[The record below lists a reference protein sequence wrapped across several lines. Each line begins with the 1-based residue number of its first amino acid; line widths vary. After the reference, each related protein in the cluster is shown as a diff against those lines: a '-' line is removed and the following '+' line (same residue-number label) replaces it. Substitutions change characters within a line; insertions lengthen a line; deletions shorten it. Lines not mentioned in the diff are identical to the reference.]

1 MNTRALA
8 SAKDILTI
16 VVALCWFSQP
26 APAHAAPVQTVSGA
40 IRNAETGE
48 ALIGATIIVR
58 ELKNTGAT
66 SNAYGFY
73 SLTIPE
79 GRYTLSARY
88 VGFHPGIDSIILL
101 DRSRRVD
108 FRLTPDI
115 IPFDEVVASGVHS
128 ERNVSSTDMG
138 VKELDVRTVR
148 FVSVLLGERDILKT
162 VQLLPGIK
170 SEGEGRTGNH
180 ARGGA
185 TDQNLVLLDEAPIYN
200 TSHLLGFLSVFNS
213 DAIKDVKVI
222 TGGIP
227 AEYGGRLSSILD
239 IRTME
244 GNTKEFGAS
253 GGIGLLASHAKID
266 GPIGK
271 EGGSFLVSAR
281 RTYADLFFGLAKNPT
296 IRATSI
302 YFYDLNGKVNYRL
315 GEDDRVYFSA
325 YRGHDHFVYPDV
337 LGFDWGNNLATLRW
351 NHLFTDQLFLN
362 ASLIYSNYEY
372 ENSVGSGLSQFTV
385 SSGIKDVNLK
395 TDFQLFLSPE
405 NTVKFGLN
413 AVHHTFTPGIA
424 VPGPLAD
431 AGFVT
436 SIPPRIG
443 LEGAA
448 YLSQETDIAEG
459 LKVNYGVRLSFF
471 DLVAPEGDLR
481 KTYASL
487 EPRLAVN
494 VRLDETSAL
503 KASFTRMAQYLH
515 LVSNSSPTN
524 PIELWLPSSS
534 KVSPQ
539 YAEQV
544 SLGYFKNLAGD
555 EFETSLEI
563 YYKDMRNLLE
573 PRSGAELMLNP
584 AIESDLYVGR
594 GWSYGTELLLK
605 KSAGRLTGWIAY
617 TLSRTREQ
625 FPQIDGGRAFPAR
638 QDRTHDLAL
647 VAVYD
652 CSSRWRLSATW
663 VFHTGDA
670 ATFPASYYMIDG
682 RVIPFYAGHNTY
694 RMPAYHRLD
703 LSATLCF
710 SERSSLN
717 LSVYNAYNRA
727 NAFAIIFRAS
737 RTDPSKTEAVQLT
750 LFPIT
755 PSLTYNF
762 SL

>member
-1 MNTRALA
+1 MNTRALTSA
-8 SAKDILTI
+8 SDVLAF
-16 VVALCWFSQP
+16 VAALCWLSQP
-26 APAHAAPVQTVSGA
+26 SSAHAVPIQTVSG
-40 IRNAETGE
+40 IVRNAETGE

-58 ELKNTGAT
+58 ELKNTGST

-79 GRYTLSARY
+79 GRYTLCTHY
-88 VGFHPGIDSIILL
+88 VGFHPATDSIVL
-101 DRSRRVD
+101 DSSKRVD
-108 FRLTPDI
+108 FHLTPDLI
-115 IPFDEVVASGVHS
+115 SFDEVVASGWNS
-128 ERNVSSTDMG
+128 ERNVTSTEMG
-138 VKELDVRTVR
+138 LKELDVRSVR

-239 IRTME
+239 VRTMD
-244 GNTKEFGAS
+244 GSTKALGVS
-253 GGIGLLASHAKID
+253 GGVGLIASHAKID
-266 GPIGK
+266 GPIGGD
-271 EGGSFLVSAR
+271 GGSFLVSAR
-281 RTYADLFFGLAKNPT
+281 RTYADLFFGLSKNPT
-296 IRATSI
+296 IQATSI
-302 YFYDLNGKVNYRL
+302 YFYDLNGKVNFRL
-315 GEDDRVYFSA
+315 GENDRVFFSA
-325 YRGHDHFVYPDV
+325 YRGHDHFDYPEV
-337 LGFDWGNNLATLRW
+337 LRFDWGNSLATLRW
-351 NHLFTDQLFLN
+351 NHLFTDRLFLN

-372 ENSVGSGLSQFTV
+372 ENGVGSGLSQFTV
-385 SSGIKDVNLK
+385 STGIRDVDFK

-405 NTVKFGLN
+405 NTVKFGLD
-413 AVHHTFTPGIA
+413 AVHHTFTPGLA
-424 VPGPLAD
+424 VPGPLTE
-431 AGFVT
+431 AGLVT
-436 SIPPRIG
+436 SIPPRTA
-443 LEGAA
+443 LEAAA
-448 YLSQETDIAEG
+448 YLSHETELAEG
-459 LKVNYGVRLSFF
+459 LKAQYGVRLSCF
-471 DLVAPEGDLR
+471 DLVSPEGDLR
-481 KTYASL
+481 KTYVSF
-487 EPRLAVN
+487 EPRAAIN
-494 VRLDETSAL
+494 IRLDEASAL

-515 LVSNSSPTN
+515 LLSNPSPTN
-524 PIELWLPSSS
+524 PTELWLPSSS

-544 SLGYFKNLAGD
+544 SLGYFKNFAAD
-555 EFETSLEI
+555 EFETSFEL

-594 GWSYGTELLLK
+594 GWSYGAELLLRK
-605 KSAGRLTGWIAY
+605 TTGRLTGWVAY
-617 TLSRTREQ
+617 TLSRTQEQ

-652 CSSRWRLSATW
+652 YSSRWRLSATW

-670 ATFPASYYMIDG
+670 ATFPASYYLIEG
-682 RVIPFYAGHNTY
+682 LVIPYYAGHNTY

-727 NAFAIIFRAS
+727 NAFAIVFRAS

-762 SL
+762 SF